1 MFELRLSNFIVFRDY
16 KLYDLIVPKLQES
29 YCDFHGITVD
39 GKRPHDKEIREHMWT
54 YLNMKN
60 ETNIVLI
67 GMSDYAF
74 PSTRMISFD
83 WLLFNDLVKPGKIAH
98 EQQFAKLNVDI
109 PRLSTLCAWW
119 FNYDKFKILRYK
131 NFEADN
137 AINFLEPVDTD
148 HYLDKETKTL
158 IYLYPV
164 PNTARDEISY
174 KANVLF
180 DTKLNYTI
188 TYIFESNNLTD
199 KQAYKGELTA
209 DRGPMVGCKAI
220 IGKDKQIAYCAG
232 YVKDKLLV
240 IHYCNIA
247 KPYRGLG
254 IQDRMEKILFKHTEE
269 DGATRIL

>member
-39 GKRPHDKEIREHMWT
+39 AKRPHDKEIREHMWT
-54 YLNMKN
+54 YLNIKN

-83 WLLFNDLVKPGKIAH
+83 WLLFNDLVKPDKIAH
-98 EQQFAKLNVDI
+98 EQQFAKLNIDI
-109 PRLSTLCAWW
+109 PKLSTLCAWW
-119 FNYDKFKILRYK
+119 FNYNKFKTIRYK

-137 AINFLEPVDTD
+137 AINLLEATPS
-148 HYLDKETKTL
+148 LRPGP
-158 IYLYPV
+158 IY
-164 PNTARDEISY
+164 NTYEWYEDGEEVSY
-174 KANVLF
+174 KAKILF
-180 DTKLNYTI
+180 DTKLQDVTYTFQPI
-188 TYIFESNNLTD
+188 CTDQQAFKGKDNNN
-199 KQAYKGELTA
+199 
-209 DRGPMVGCKAI
+209 PMVACKATV
-220 IGKDKQIAYCAG
+220 GKDKQIGYCAG

-247 KPYRGLG
+247 KRYRGLG
-254 IQDRMEKILFKHTEE
+254 IQDKMEKILFEQAEE
-269 DGATRIL
+269 EGAKRIL

>member
-39 GKRPHDKEIREHMWT
+39 AKRPHDKEIREHMWT

-98 EQQFAKLNVDI
+98 EQQFAKLNLDI

-119 FNYDKFKILRYK
+119 FNYNKFKIIRYK

-137 AINFLEPVDTD
+137 AINYLEPASNDIFAESARTN
-148 HYLDKETKTL
+148 HY
-158 IYLYPV
+158 
-164 PNTARDEISY
+164 NAGDEVSY
-174 KANVLF
+174 KAKVLF
-180 DTKLNYTI
+180 DTKLNYTV

-199 KQAYKGELTA
+199 KQAFKEFTA
-209 DRGPMVGCKAI
+209 DVPLVGCKAI
-220 IGKDKQIAYCAG
+220 VGKDKQIGYCAG
-232 YVKDKLLV
+232 FVRDKLLV
-240 IHYCNIA
+240 IHYCNVA

-254 IQDRMEKILFKHTEE
+254 IQDRMEKILLKHTEQ
-269 DGATRIL
+269 DGATRILW